1 MLSKKLEKL
10 LPTIIFIVVA
20 VIVSMLL
27 LSFFKVDLGENGLRV
42 LNRSAVY
49 EGMCNSK
56 KHKEGLE
63 DDDDGANLILDDK

>member
-20 VIVSMLL
+20 VVVSMLL

-49 EGMCNSK
+49 EGMCDGK

-63 DDDDGANLILDDK
+63 GDTGLILDE